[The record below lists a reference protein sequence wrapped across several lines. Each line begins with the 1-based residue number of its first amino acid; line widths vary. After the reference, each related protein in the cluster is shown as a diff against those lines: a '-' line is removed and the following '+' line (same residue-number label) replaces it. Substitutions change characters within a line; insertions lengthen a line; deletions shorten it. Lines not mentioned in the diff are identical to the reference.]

1 MGREE
6 ECIKERKVREI
17 KSLIIRIF
25 QNILKN
31 WESTVNENQKRIEIF
46 ESFLKLCNSILNTI
60 QLLF

>member
-1 MGREE
+1 MH
-6 ECIKERKVREI
+6 ERKKGKRN
-17 KSLIIRIF
+17 KIIDNEDF
-25 QNILKN
+25 SKYLKN